1 MYSIHGCFHCPCL
14 LCCCSCCRCC
24 ERFRSIVFFVS
35 LSLHLVSL
43 SDHRVPSRFPA
54 AFAAMGLDFTRG
66 ASMSA
71 RPADFAPPVTPSSG
85 RCCPSSS
92 SSSWGCALLFA
103 GAPFRGAFTASS
115 SLARSMPRPWP
126 LSSLASRNA
135 RVAASMR
142 SLRKTNFS
150 PKYWGQGIAKEENKD
165 GTTEEAN
172 DETKGDQRKRR
183 HKKRENAS
191 ETKNFQ

>member
-1 MYSIHGCFHCPCL
+1 
-14 LCCCSCCRCC
+14 
-24 ERFRSIVFFVS
+24 
-35 LSLHLVSL
+35 
-43 SDHRVPSRFPA
+43 
-54 AFAAMGLDFTRG
+54 
-66 ASMSA
+66 
-71 RPADFAPPVTPSSG
+71 
-85 RCCPSSS
+85 
-92 SSSWGCALLFA
+92 
-103 GAPFRGAFTASS
+103 
-115 SLARSMPRPWP
+115 
-126 LSSLASRNA
+126 
-135 RVAASMR
+135 MR